1 MSVRLSQNHHL
12 HRHQNKSQIESVM
25 FKDNKSTKTSVPKG
39 VEPSS
44 ALKNVKET
52 AANQAIGKTSEKLQ
66 QAGGKAQ
73 KVSHKFTHTQTA
85 MGTATGASGM
95 FMNQQIQPENRA
107 VVNDKLWSDQPTSKI
122 LNAGS
127 IAASQI
133 LGINRVVKLEVV
145 IEGKTIA
152 HFKHFTLQ
160 QSAVKH
166 HHFSLTLAHDSLG
179 NVENYQ
185 LEEAQNFLGKR
196 LTVIFKYKDVEGGP
210 ERNFVGVITE
220 VGFSQEKGSL
230 GNVVLKGYS
239 PTVLLD
245 AAPHIQSFGGAQ
257 AISLNRIADQVI
269 KEAFSSNKFDFRV
282 DAQYGD
288 ISYSSQYEETH
299 YNYLARIAEAYG
311 EQFFYDGEV
320 LHFGKLP
327 PQEQPV
333 KLIYGSSVT
342 DVSIKMKAQHVN
354 PSFYGYNSSKNEKLT
369 TGNSNISHA
378 SDIAKRAYDISQ
390 KTFTTPSLRVAP
402 IKAASFTDIDASQKG
417 TAGSK
422 ASDVFIT
429 SGTTTV
435 PFLYPGCAADI
446 EMRKNDSNETTYFT
460 KLLITDVSHEVDARG
475 YYTGAFEAIAADSGY
490 IPRPEF
496 ESPKAEA
503 QFAKVISNTDP
514 MNQGRV
520 QIQFD
525 WQSGSDTSEFIRVM
539 TPDAGGSD
547 KVSKNRGFM
556 AIPEVGDQVVVNF
569 VHQHPD
575 RPFVMGGMFH
585 GQVGGGGGAGNNIK
599 SLSSR
604 SGNKLELDDGAGSVF
619 LTDQGGANMKFDG
632 AGNATTNTNNDK
644 TVTVGNNNSVNVA
657 NDNTLKAGNTSMI
670 DVGGNSVLQMDK
682 SGKVSLTAST
692 EFKIVVGAS
701 TIVIDKTGKITI
713 NGKEIKVD
721 ATQSINLSATN
732 ETTVG
737 GKNVKVTGSTEVQI
751 NGSKVNINK

>member
-1 MSVRLSQNHHL
+1 MFQNNNSAKPEASKDSATSKAVNKASDKAKKSAGKMDVAGEKVSQAQSLAGTVKN
-12 HRHQNKSQIESVM
+12 
-25 FKDNKSTKTSVPKG
+25 
-39 VEPSS
+39 SS
-44 ALKNVKET
+44 A
-52 AANQAIGKTSEKLQ
+52 
-66 QAGGKAQ
+66 
-73 KVSHKFTHTQTA
+73 
-85 MGTATGASGM
+85 M
-95 FMNQQIQPENRA
+95 FMNQNMQSNNPLTTEGKVWA
-107 VVNDKLWSDQPTSKI
+107 KQPTSKI
-122 LNAGS
+122 HNATA
-127 IAASQI
+127 IPTSQI
-133 LGINRVVKLEVV
+133 LGINRVVKLDVI
-145 IEGKTIA
+145 IEGKQIQ
-152 HFKHFTLQ
+152 HFKHFKLN

-166 HHFSLTLAHDSLG
+166 HSFSLTLAHDTLG
-179 NVENYQ
+179 SSENHN

-196 LTVIFKYKDVEGGP
+196 LTVIFKYKDVIDGP

-220 VGFSQEKGSL
+220 VGFSQDKGSL
-230 GNVVLKGYS
+230 GNIVLTGFS

-257 AISLNRIADQVI
+257 EISLNSIADRVI
-269 KEAFSSNKFDFRV
+269 KEGLGGSKFDFRV
-282 DAQYGD
+282 DAQHGNV
-288 ISYSSQYEETH
+288 SYSSQYEETH

-327 PQEQPV
+327 PSEQPV
-333 KLIYGSSVT
+333 KLTYGSSVS
-342 DVSIKMKAQHVN
+342 DVKIKMKARHVN
-354 PSFYGYNSSKNEKLT
+354 PTFYGYNSSKNEKLT
-369 TGNSNISHA
+369 TGSSKINHS
-378 SDIAKRAYDISQ
+378 SDIAKRAYEISE

-402 IKAASFTDIDASQKG
+402 IKASSFMDVDASQKG
-417 TAGSK
+417 TAGSI
-422 ASDVFIT
+422 ASEVFVT

-446 EMRKNDSNETTYFT
+446 EMRQSETNQTSYFT
-460 KLLITDVSHEVDARG
+460 KLLMIEVSHEVDARG
-475 YYTGAFEAIAADSGY
+475 YYTGNFEAIAADCGY

-496 ESPKAEA
+496 ESPRADA
-503 QFAKVISNTDP
+503 QFAKVVSNTDP
-514 MNQGRV
+514 LNQGRV

-525 WQSGSDTSEFIRVM
+525 WQSGQDTSEFIRVM

-569 VHQHPD
+569 AHQHPD

-585 GQVGGGGGAGNNIK
+585 GQVGGGGGTGNNIK

-657 NDNTLKAGNTSMI
+657 NDNTVKAGNTSMI
-670 DVGGNSVLQMDK
+670 NVGEASILQMDK
-682 SGKVSLTAST
+682 SGKVSLTATT

-701 TIVIDKTGKITI
+701 TIVIDKEGKITI
-713 NGKEIKVD
+713 NGKEIIVD
-721 ATQSINLSATN
+721 ATKSINFSATN
-732 ETTVG
+732 DTKLG
-737 GKNVKVTGSTEVQI
+737 GKNVNVTGSAEVQI
-751 NGSKVNINK
+751 NGKKVNINK